1 MLLPYKASKFPLSLG
16 LKLQGKGKINCSW
29 SDLTWAATTVG
40 RPGWAQVFQYGWYSS
55 LEYIYRLAMIQANLR
70 NTSSGLPRICKT
82 AAFTGLDPSEKTA
95 ISYFIGLTVAKILSW
110 KLFNAPWPQH
120 LDKFAGS
127 LTPNLKRR
135 KRPDLL
141 AQDISGRWI
150 VLEAKGRTN
159 TMPAETM
166 KNAKTQTKA
175 VGTVNG
181 KSPYLRIAV
190 GSYFMGQKLAAKL
203 EDPPE
208 GGQSA
213 TLNISEERFFRE
225 YYAHVANFFL
235 EQTREVQK
243 VEFTRGL
250 VFSIAR
256 IPEVD
261 ASIGIAEPI
270 LTAYRTERELQN
282 TALGVAA
289 RLQRETQLNTS
300 DRVPP
305 ALAVGRYRGAYSS
318 FTLGADGIAVAL
330 GQSWS
335 HEQMAR
341 EPEDRKLLR

>member
-16 LKLQGKGKINCSW
+16 PTLQGRGILNCSW

-40 RPGWAQVFQYGWYSS
+40 RPGWAQVFQHGWYSN
-55 LEYIYRLAMIQANLR
+55 LEYIYRLAMIQANLG
-70 NTSSGLPRICKT
+70 TPSTGLPRICKT

-127 LTPNLKRR
+127 LTPSLKRR

-141 AQDISGRWI
+141 AQDTSRRWI

-159 TMPAETM
+159 NMPTKTM
-166 KNAKTQTKA
+166 KSAKTQTKA
-175 VGTVNG
+175 VATVNG
-181 KSPYLRIAV
+181 TSPYLRIAV
-190 GSYFMGQKLAAKL
+190 GSYFVGQNLAAKL

-208 GGQSA
+208 GRQSA
-213 TLNISEERFFRE
+213 ALSISEEMFFRE
-225 YYAHVANFFL
+225 YYAQVANFFL
-235 EQTREVQK
+235 EQTREIEK
-243 VEFTRGL
+243 VEFRRGL
-250 VFSIAR
+250 VFSLTR

-261 ASIGIAEPI
+261 ASICIADTI
-270 LTAYRTERELQN
+270 LAAFRSERELQN
-282 TALGVAA
+282 AALAFA
-289 RLQRETQLNTS
+289 DRLGSEPDLNERGQIPRALSS
-300 DRVPP
+300 DR
-305 ALAVGRYRGAYSS
+305 RGPYSS

-335 HEQMAR
+335 NEQMAR
-341 EPEDRKLLR
+341 EPEDRTLFH